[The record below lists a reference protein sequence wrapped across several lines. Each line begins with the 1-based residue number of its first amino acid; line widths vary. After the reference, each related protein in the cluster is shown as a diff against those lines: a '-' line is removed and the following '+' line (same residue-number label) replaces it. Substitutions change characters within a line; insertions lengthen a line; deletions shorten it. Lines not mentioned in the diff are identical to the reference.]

1 MLDRSIEFIVHDKIT
16 VVKVLIP
23 VCTSSKSERT
33 KWFRNVQC
41 FLTWHCI
48 VLILLGVNDFSLQQ
62 GHWMDCSS
70 VGSSVSAAHPA

>member
-1 MLDRSIEFIVHDKIT
+1 MLDRSIEFIVRDKIT

-23 VCTSSKSERT
+23 VCTSSQSERT

-48 VLILLGVNDFSLQQ
+48 VLILLGVNDFKHFFTTRPLDGLFQ
-62 GHWMDCSS
+62 C
-70 VGSSVSAAHPA
+70 

>member
-41 FLTWHCI
+41 FLTWQYFLESMTSNI
-48 VLILLGVNDFSLQQ
+48 SLQQ

-70 VGSSVSAAHPA
+70 VSSSVSAAHPA